1 MPEEDLTNAV
11 SAEQAVELI
20 NDGLSKVVIDA
31 LTEEDIDQIVL
42 DTLGENAAIPNL
54 PGDSTLFY
62 NGEGEWTSLEV
73 DTLSAEEINRIVQE
87 QTQDFVTS
95 QQVIQQ
101 ITQQTQNFVTS
112 EQVGQLI
119 DFATEDDVSAAIEQI
134 VWSRNE

>member
-1 MPEEDLTNAV
+1 MGSSESSLKNAV

-20 NDGLSKVVIDA
+20 NDGLNKVIIDA

-62 NGEGEWTSLEV
+62 NGEGEWTPLQV

-95 QQVIQQ
+95 
-101 ITQQTQNFVTS
+101 

-119 DFATEDDVSAAIEQI
+119 DFATEEDVNAAIEQI